1 MIESFVQ
8 MAQARKSGKWR
19 KRRKVKKQKIPQW
32 LKFILTVWPRKSK
45 VELKQHSGTGYTGPS
60 SLEALDVESSEQAL
74 SDSSLVLPEVDCDV
88 GHLQDLEEVA
98 RGKSCL
104 PRNAAVTGLAQQSDF
119 QGCELA
125 EVYESSRR

>member
-1 MIESFVQ
+1 

-19 KRRKVKKQKIPQW
+19 KRRKVKKQETPVVEIHINCLASK
-32 LKFILTVWPRKSK
+32 VDSRKSK

>member
-1 MIESFVQ
+1 

>member
-1 MIESFVQ
+1 
-8 MAQARKSGKWR
+8 MAQASKSGKWR
-19 KRRKVKKQKIPQW
+19 KRRKVKKQKRPQW